1 MGVLAFSTS
10 ENCARLK
17 YKISRENL
25 RWKPLNTP
33 LQKNVTKYLI
43 VKKNLI

>member
-25 RWKPLNTP
+25 RWIPLHTP
-33 LQKNVTKYLI
+33 LQKMCGDKISNC
-43 VKKNLI
+43 